1 MSNLYNEFENRF
13 TDKWFSAGWVE
24 VEPKEQAQAVSKK
37 DLTTLQGELNEIGD
51 SIEQI
56 AQKQLRLA
64 NLAKLYNS

>member
-1 MSNLYNEFENRF
+1 MSDLYNEFENRF

-24 VEPKEQAQAVSKK
+24 VAPKEQVQTVSKK
-37 DLTTLQGELNEIGD
+37 DLTTLQGELDEISD